1 MPLAEP
7 PLAARIAL
15 ALGRVGQAQ
24 RTALQAVAT
33 GKGLSPLQIQIL
45 DVLAAGEPPEP
56 RTQAIARELGVGQ
69 PTLTESI
76 NALQE
81 KGLVTRTF
89 DPADR
94 RRTTLALTDAGEET
108 ARTLGSQPT
117 AIEEAIVG
125 LPVMIQEQLLEAV
138 IAVVDALHAAGA
150 VPASRTCT
158 TCASYDPN
166 ASRCRHYAI
175 PIRRRDLRVDCPAHT
190 GPSSVVGNKV
200 PATS

>member
-1 MPLAEP
+1 MPLADP

-15 ALGRVGQAQ
+15 AMGRVAQAQ

-33 GKGLSPLQIQIL
+33 ERGLSPLQIQIL

-89 DPADR
+89 DPLDR
-94 RRTTLALTDAGEET
+94 RRTALGLTEAGVAT
-108 ARTLGSQPT
+108 IGQLGAVPT
-117 AIEEAIVG
+117 ALEDAILG
-125 LPVMIQEQLLEAV
+125 LPAAIQEQLLEGV
-138 IAVVDALHAAGA
+138 VAVVDALHAKGA
-150 VPASRTCT
+150 IPAARTCT
-158 TCASYDPN
+158 SCANLDTD
-166 ASRCRHYAI
+166 ARRCRRYEI
-175 PIRRRDLRVDCPAHT
+175 PIRRRDLRVDCPAH
-190 GPSSVVGNKV
+190 VRR
-200 PATS
+200 